1 MRISNK
7 GNYALRALFDLAQQ
21 IGKGPV
27 QSDDIATRQGIPVNY
42 LNQLLIPLRQAGL
55 IESVRGAQG
64 GHLLNRA
71 PERITLCDIIIA
83 IEGPLLIGE
92 LPSREDR
99 TATVPED
106 DAFVDEIWSSMR
118 DQIALLLAE
127 ITLDDLLQRKRQQ
140 AGNVMYYI

>member
-1 MRISNK
+1 
-7 GNYALRALFDLAQQ
+7 
-21 IGKGPV
+21 
-27 QSDDIATRQGIPVNY
+27 VNY

-64 GHLLNRA
+64 GHLLARA
-71 PERITLCDIIIA
+71 PEHITLCDIIVV

-92 LPSREDR
+92 PSDDDREP
-99 TATVPED
+99 TVPED
-106 DAFVDEIWSSMR
+106 DALIDELWSSLR
-118 DQIALLLAE
+118 GRVALLLAE